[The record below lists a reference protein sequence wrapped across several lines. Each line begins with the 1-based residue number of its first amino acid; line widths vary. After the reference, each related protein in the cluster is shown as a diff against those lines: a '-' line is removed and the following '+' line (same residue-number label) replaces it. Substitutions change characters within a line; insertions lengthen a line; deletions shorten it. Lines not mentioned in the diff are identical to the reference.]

1 MMTIARAAIA
11 PLNPLI
17 TRMILLFQNFGA
29 SWRTPAQLIRSGIT
43 SIVSAF
49 RMLGTAVLHPI
60 ASFRR
65 LFTAIRAGFT
75 LMRVLMASN
84 PIGIALLALT
94 VIIGFVITHWNTF
107 KQAFTTS
114 FQKIAAVVGPVVANI
129 SARFSRLAHALQTV
143 AARAIAAWNQITGQ
157 TQTSGSVISTIINT
171 VASVFTAAGIIIVT
185 AIETAFNIVA
195 TVLEGFL
202 TVADGVITFVTGVFT
217 GNWSQAWEGVKKI
230 FTGIFDTIKGVFDD
244 FCSGIMNALDRIIG
258 KSGEAKQAANDAQ
271 SASESGGSGGG
282 EEPARN
288 WIGSNFF
295 QGGLTWINEMGPEL
309 VNLPTGTQIVP
320 HDESMKQM
328 FDSGIAQG
336 LQTAMGQAQSLALHL
351 QDFFETEM
359 TNMPSLPEL
368 PSISTG
374 PKEEGAVSE
383 PVVQVTLPR
392 ERNRQQASAPSSAA
406 PQQPSVNIQIG
417 SLAETMIVREEAD
430 IDRIARKL
438 YFMLKSTAIN
448 RM

>member
-1 MMTIARAAIA
+1 
-11 PLNPLI
+11 
-17 TRMILLFQNFGA
+17 
-29 SWRTPAQLIRSGIT
+29 
-43 SIVSAF
+43 
-49 RMLGTAVLHPI
+49 
-60 ASFRR
+60 
-65 LFTAIRAGFT
+65 
-75 LMRVLMASN
+75 
-84 PIGIALLALT
+84 
-94 VIIGFVITHWNTF
+94 
-107 KQAFTTS
+107 
-114 FQKIAAVVGPVVANI
+114 
-129 SARFSRLAHALQTV
+129 
-143 AARAIAAWNQITGQ
+143 
-157 TQTSGSVISTIINT
+157 
-171 VASVFTAAGIIIVT
+171 
-185 AIETAFNIVA
+185 
-195 TVLEGFL
+195 
-202 TVADGVITFVTGVFT
+202 
-217 GNWSQAWEGVKKI
+217 
-230 FTGIFDTIKGVFDD
+230 
-244 FCSGIMNALDRIIG
+244 
-258 KSGEAKQAANDAQ
+258 
-271 SASESGGSGGG
+271 
-282 EEPARN
+282 
-288 WIGSNFF
+288 
-295 QGGLTWINEMGPEL
+295 MGPEL

-392 ERNRQQASAPSSAA
+392 ERHRQQASAPSSAA